1 MLALDAEK
9 VKEARDTATLLFSR
23 QDSRR
28 AARALVGWLQEKKR
42 RLGKPWCLV
51 PARERWWRVET
62 GRLGR
67 HENQAEGKPR
77 RRRWRKATA
86 PSLEEKHIPSES

>member
-9 VKEARDTATLLFSR
+9 VKETGDTATLLFSR

-42 RLGKPWCLV
+42 RLGNPWCLV
-51 PARERWWRVET
+51 PARERMVARRDGET
-62 GRLGR
+62 RTSRESNRGQTGATAMEERYG
-67 HENQAEGKPR
+67 AVIGGKPH
-77 RRRWRKATA
+77 
-86 PSLEEKHIPSES
+86 PF